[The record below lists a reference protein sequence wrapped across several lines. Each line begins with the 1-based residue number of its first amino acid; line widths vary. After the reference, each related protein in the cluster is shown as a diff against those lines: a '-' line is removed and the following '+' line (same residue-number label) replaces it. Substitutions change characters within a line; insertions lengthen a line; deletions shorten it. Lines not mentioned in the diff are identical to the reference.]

1 MPIEVGD
8 KLPEAEFIIKTEDGL
23 AKKSVADLTAGR
35 KIVLFSVPGAFT
47 PTCHSSHLPG
57 FIENADAIREKGVDE
72 IAVVSV
78 NDVHVLNAWAEAT
91 KGKGKITFLADGNAD
106 FANAIGMAFDM
117 SAGGM
122 GTRSKRYSMIVDDG
136 IVTAL
141 NQGDVRGQ
149 ATISSAVAILKQ
161 L

>member
-1 MPIEVGD
+1 MSIQVGD
-8 KLPEAEFIIKTEDGL
+8 KLPDAEFIIMTDDGPS
-23 AKKSVADLTAGR
+23 KKSVSQMTSGR

-47 PTCHSSHLPG
+47 PTCHESHLPG
-57 FIENADAIREKGVDE
+57 FIEHADAIREKGVDE

-78 NDVHVLNAWAEAT
+78 NDVHVINAWAEVT
-91 KGKGKITFLADGNAD
+91 RGKGKITFLSDGNAD
-106 FANAIGMAFDM
+106 FANAIGMARDM
-117 SAGGM
+117 SAAGM
-122 GTRSKRYSMIVDDG
+122 GLRSIRYSMIVEDG